1 MTLSEL
7 WDATEPRPSWQRALD
22 SLPVAPLEQIA
33 AVVAYAYVLMVAL
46 VLLVTVRP

>member
-22 SLPVAPLEQIA
+22 SLNTARLEQVA
-33 AVVAYAYVLMVAL
+33 ACVAYVYVLMVAL